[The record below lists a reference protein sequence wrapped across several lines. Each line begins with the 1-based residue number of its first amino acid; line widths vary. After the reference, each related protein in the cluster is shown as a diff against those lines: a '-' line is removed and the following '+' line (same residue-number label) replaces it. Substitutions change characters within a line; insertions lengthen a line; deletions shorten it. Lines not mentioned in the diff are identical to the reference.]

1 MHKLYI
7 AQRKT
12 LAKTFQKSKTLR
24 NISNVLKTASN
35 RFSQLRNPLK
45 MVDIEVKMATLNVT
59 KMQSPKYISI
69 GSMSRCFDQNNWT
82 IVAIENCLDHEKSVF
97 ADLTNTFLLLI
108 LRRSV
113 VWPVFQQ
120 MAHLSWLS
128 LLCHSFRCCGYLCFP
143 FCFFPLPFLPS
154 FPLPSFPLPLL
165 VGSIC
170 AHRTQRWLKGHYCE
184 ERARRTV

>member
-82 IVAIENCLDHEKSVF
+82 IVAIENCLDHEKTVF

-143 FCFFPLPFLPS
+143 FCFFS
-154 FPLPSFPLPLL
+154 FALLTLLSFAIFSFTLTSGLNMRAPNPAVAEGSLL
-165 VGSIC
+165 
-170 AHRTQRWLKGHYCE
+170 
-184 ERARRTV
+184 

>member
-97 ADLTNTFLLLI
+97 ADLTNTFLL
-108 LRRSV
+108 RRSV

-143 FCFFPLPFLPS
+143 FCFFS
-154 FPLPSFPLPLL
+154 FALLTLLSFAIFSFTLTSGLNMRAPNPAVAEGSLL
-165 VGSIC
+165 
-170 AHRTQRWLKGHYCE
+170 
-184 ERARRTV
+184 